1 MTRVCITGG
10 PRTGKTTLAQSLA
23 APTGRVVHCDC
34 FIGMGWSEASEHVAG
49 LMLAPGPFLVEG
61 VQIPRALRK
70 ALAARPDAKPCDRLI
85 VLSNEPHEPWTPGQ
99 ARMAKGVDTVLAEIL
114 PALRRLGVEI
124 EERT

>member
-34 FIGMGWSEASEHVAG
+34 FIGMGWSEASDHVAG

-85 VLSNEPHEPWTPGQ
+85 ILRKPHVELTDGQ